1 MLLLNINLIKEL
13 LIKKFNINKLF
24 LKELEKKTFI
34 SNGKLLILLSEKE
47 NKSLIMIIKP
57 DQ

>member
-34 SNGKLLILLSEKE
+34 SNGKLLILLSEQE